1 MMGNDIDVAVETLS
15 KVQNML
21 KNVSTEMNKSKSL
34 FKLAELGTYVERF
47 CADNVLQK
55 RDLCLLA
62 DISST
67 TLTNTLKNPEKAS
80 MSTVLSIGEIVGFEL
95 LIGRKND

>member
-1 MMGNDIDVAVETLS
+1 MANNIDAAVEALS
-15 KVQNML
+15 TVQNML
-21 KNVSTEMNKSKSL
+21 RNVAVDMNKSKEL
-34 FKLAELGTYVERF
+34 FKLSELAIYVDRF
-47 CADNVLQK
+47 CADNHLQK
-55 RDLCLLA
+55 KDLCLLA

-67 TLTNTLKNPEKAS
+67 TLTNTLKNPDKAS

>member
-1 MMGNDIDVAVETLS
+1 MDNNIDAAVEML
-15 KVQNML
+15 KKAQNML
-21 KNVSTEMNKSKSL
+21 KDASADMNKSKSL
-34 FKLAELGTYVERF
+34 FKLAELGPYVERF
-47 CADNVLQK
+47 CIDNFLQK

-62 DISST
+62 GISST